1 MLLTHII
8 DYARKDLFHKDLN
21 DVLYI
26 LIKLEKVKW
35 DQVQDNY
42 KSILTSNDEEFY
54 VKKLESKIK
63 YDINM
68 WE

>member
-1 MLLTHII
+1 MLLIHII
-8 DYARKDLFHKDLN
+8 NYAKKDWVHKDLI

-26 LIKLEKVKW
+26 LIKLEKVTW

-42 KSILTSNDEEFY
+42 KSILMSNDEEFCMN
-54 VKKLESKIK
+54 KLESKIK